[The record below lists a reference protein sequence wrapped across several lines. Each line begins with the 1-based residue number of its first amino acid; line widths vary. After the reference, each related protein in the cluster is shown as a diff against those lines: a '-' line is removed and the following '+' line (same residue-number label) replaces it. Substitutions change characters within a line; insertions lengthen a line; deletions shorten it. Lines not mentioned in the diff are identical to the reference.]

1 MHRTERLLN
10 LEQIAEPTN
19 CAGLLI
25 DQRHFFLNKDIL
37 WNSVDL
43 FPIEN
48 CAFYQMLTTF
58 PSLLFRA

>member
-25 DQRHFFLNKDIL
+25 AQRHFFLNKEIL

-48 CAFYQMLTTF
+48 CAFLQML
-58 PSLLFRA
+58 